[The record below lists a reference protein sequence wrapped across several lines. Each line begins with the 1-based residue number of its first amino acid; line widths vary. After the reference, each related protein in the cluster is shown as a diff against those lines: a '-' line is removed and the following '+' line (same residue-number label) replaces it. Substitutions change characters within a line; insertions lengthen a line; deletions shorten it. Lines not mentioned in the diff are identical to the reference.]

1 MSKGRCLE
9 EFSQTKR
16 MNNAASKKCKI
27 ICQKEDICKRVPEAC
42 GGILGDFVGWQ
53 GFQGKEEK
61 E

>member
-1 MSKGRCLE
+1 
-9 EFSQTKR
+9 

-42 GGILGDFVGWQ
+42 GGLLGDFVGWQ